1 MSKYILTTH
10 YYHTTSIYAPTFETP
25 FSMYCTDR
33 CSHSYYMYVGPSMFY
48 WCWVSV
54 GTTVVNRKRRQ
65 QKIVLRFA
73 MVSLF
78 LYYFWHFVFW
88 IFSLCVLITAAW
100 IIRGHL
106 TASSETRKFVLKQ
119 NFIYVLVLGIETCL
133 ILPIWVAQLSITK
146 NRVDTFHPDNS
157 NNYYPYYLTYTD
169 LGLAIAFAVI
179 HSLRGTIDFFV
190 WLGTFT
196 VSYSDIKY
204 LRYTLRKKYL
214 KRYHSERVV
223 ASSMLSPVIKRKDS
237 AVNRTLRRN
246 AIYCINIGILD
257 AIQLHLEQ
265 SKPAR
270 RSDSGAVRIEE
281 DCYMDAVL
289 LQSDE
294 GESESNAMHKFPKSG
309 EQSLRRIQF
318 PSSSLLGISS
328 FSFIDLE
335 PSVFSM
341 LRDCYGIDPRNYRA
355 SFRIKN
361 AADIE
366 SSGMLEKF
374 TEGKSGS
381 FFYFTRDFKYIIKT
395 VTDEEEKFL
404 QKIAYRYYDHM
415 KNNPNSLIVRFF
427 GLHKVRL
434 AREQRYITVV
444 VMENIFHT
452 PDQFKMHERYD
463 LKGSRIGRRS
473 VKKTSKVRRE
483 YKGTLKDLDLGDKK
497 IHVGAD
503 SKAQLMGQL
512 RRDVEFLVQCK
523 IMDYSLL
530 LGIHNHNG
538 AQKSSRAMVR
548 EGSIRGRG
556 DDFVDVD
563 IENGSGL
570 HRTGTG
576 SASLKSFRDRL
587 SSNKSRTSG
596 YSTRSNT
603 VDSTSESTK
612 PLVVNSDGDIVESQF
627 YIQQEQIAWFR
638 EDYGGLRSTSPLHP
652 LYKEELQFRGPSVYF
667 DQEQEASNVQPATYY
682 FGIVDILQQY
692 NWRKKSEHFWKTK
705 FACQDKH
712 GISCV
717 NEREYGERFL
727 NFMDEIFQ

>member
-1 MSKYILTTH
+1 
-10 YYHTTSIYAPTFETP
+10 
-25 FSMYCTDR
+25 
-33 CSHSYYMYVGPSMFY
+33 MFY

-54 GTTVVNRKRRQ
+54 GTSLINSTRRRQ
-65 QKIVLRFA
+65 TILSSFA
-73 MVSLF
+73 AVSFF
-78 LYYFWHFVFW
+78 LYYFWHFMFW
-88 IFSLCVLITAAW
+88 VFSLCVLIAAAW
-100 IIRGHL
+100 ILRGHL

-119 NFIYVLVLGIETCL
+119 NFIYVLVLGVETAL
-133 ILPIWVAQLSITK
+133 IIPIWIAQLTVTK
-146 NRVDTFHPDNS
+146 RRVIPYI
-157 NNYYPYYLTYTD
+157 NNDRYKPYYITYTD

-179 HSLRGTIDFFV
+179 HSLRGTVDFFV

-196 VSYSDIKY
+196 VSRSDIKY

-214 KRYHSERVV
+214 ELYHSDRVV
-223 ASSMLSPVIKRKDS
+223 SSSMLSPVISKKDS

-265 SKPAR
+265 AKPKTLDTER
-270 RSDSGAVRIEE
+270 IRIEE
-281 DCYMDAVL
+281 DDYFDALL

-294 GESESNAMHKFPKSG
+294 EEPSKPHEAHKVPKSG
-309 EQSLRRIQF
+309 EQSLRRIRF
-318 PSSSLLGISS
+318 PSSALLGITS

-395 VTDEEEKFL
+395 VTDDEEKFL

-452 PDQFKMHERYD
+452 PDKFKMHECYD
-463 LKGSRIGRRS
+463 LKGSRVGRRS

-503 SKAQLMGQL
+503 SKAQLLEQL
-512 RRDVEFLVQCK
+512 RRDIEFLVRCK
-523 IMDYSLL
+523 IMDYSML
-530 LGIHNHNG
+530 LGIHYHSPEEG
-538 AQKSSRAMVR
+538 RQLRAAHTASSVTSEMA
-548 EGSIRGRG
+548 IQNIAA
-556 DDFVDVD
+556 DVD
-563 IENGSGL
+563 IDSIPMKDVL
-570 HRTGTG
+570 
-576 SASLKSFRDRL
+576 DRNPL
-587 SSNKSRTSG
+587 
-596 YSTRSNT
+596 STRSSGYCTQSNSIDPWA
-603 VDSTSESTK
+603 VRESRITGAQEEEDDK
-612 PLVVNSDGDIVESQF
+612 NSSLAKAVKV
-627 YIQQEQIAWFR
+627 AWFR
-638 EDYGGLRSTSPLHP
+638 EDFGGLRSSSTLHP
-652 LYKEELQFRGPSVYF
+652 LCGEDCGSGPRGGGV
-667 DQEQEASNVQPATYY
+667 DLRPATYY
-682 FGIVDILQQY
+682 FGVVDILQEY
-692 NWRKKSEHFWKTK
+692 NLRKKCEHHLKTK
-705 FACQDKH
+705 VTCQDKH

-727 NFMDEIFQ
+727 NYMDEILD